1 MKWIFKQAQGRLKI
15 IIICFML
22 YGLAILV
29 RLFYV
34 QIIQHEEL
42 TELAKANWD
51 REIPFQEERGD
62 ITDRNG
68 EVIVTNKLAPTLYF
82 IKAQN
87 DKVDFVA
94 EQLAPVLNTDEKQLL
109 EKLSKKAYLTKLAP
123 EGKNL

>member
-1 MKWIFKQAQGRLKI
+1 
-15 IIICFML
+15 ML

-82 IKAQN
+82 MKAQN
-87 DKVDFVA
+87 DNVDFVA
-94 EQLAPVLNTDEKQLL
+94 EQLAPVLNTDEQKLL
-109 EKLSKKAYLTKLAP
+109 EKLSQKAI
-123 EGKNL
+123 